1 MSFKLMTDNT
11 VDLPIEYLD
20 ENNIGVFTLPVQVED
35 IVYDDFRTI
44 DYKLFFDN
52 MRLGTLPT
60 TSQVNPEAARS
71 GFLRVIEQEKVKD
84 ILYLS
89 FSSGMSGTYNSV
101 NMAAKEIMEENPEV
115 KIVVVDTLCASMGE
129 GLLLYK
135 ANLYKKQG
143 HSMEETVA
151 YVEKMKRNV
160 VHLVAV
166 DDLFHLC
173 RGGRINKATAIVGS
187 MVNVKPIIHVDNEGH
202 LVNILKVRGR
212 KKSLVKIVEMMGE
225 QMGSFSN
232 QNDVVMVTHGDVD
245 EEAYM
250 VADMV
255 KEKYGVK
262 EVIVN
267 CLGSTIGAHTGP
279 GVVAVFFLGDVR

>member
-1 MSFKLMTDNT
+1 
-11 VDLPIEYLD
+11 
-20 ENNIGVFTLPVQVED
+20 
-35 IVYDDFRTI
+35 
-44 DYKLFFDN
+44 
-52 MRLGTLPT
+52 
-60 TSQVNPEAARS
+60 
-71 GFLRVIEQEKVKD
+71 
-84 ILYLS
+84 
-89 FSSGMSGTYNSV
+89 
-101 NMAAKEIMEENPEV
+101 
-115 KIVVVDTLCASMGE
+115 
-129 GLLLYK
+129 
-135 ANLYKKQG
+135 
-143 HSMEETVA
+143 MEETVA
-151 YVEKMKRNV
+151 YVEKIKRNV

-262 EVIVN
+262 EAFISNLGAVI
-267 CLGSTIGAHTGP
+267 GSHAGP
-279 GVVAVFFLGDVR
+279 GTLALFFMGNEK